1 MFTAKVL
8 LNEVGHV
15 KNFVEIVSK
24 FEEDI
29 DLIFG
34 RYITDA
40 KSILGIFSFDLSK
53 PVEIHIH
60 AEEDKAKEILDALKE
75 YLA

>member
-8 LNEVGHV
+8 LNEVDHV

-29 DLIFG
+29 DLVFG
-34 RYITDA
+34 RYIIDA

-60 AEEDKAKEILDALKE
+60 AEEDKANEILDALKG